1 MEEEIL
7 TTKPSPTKKPK
18 KKNKGRRYAINL
30 ILILLVTI
38 GYTTYSLWGSLNE
51 VMQAISSPTADYAYL
66 IVILALILGYYFLDG
81 LILFF
86 FARLYTTSYKLHRGF
101 ANAFI
106 GQFYASITPSGSG
119 RQFAQVATY
128 HKQGVNY
135 SAGASIMVMHYI
147 LYQVVLIFFGLLSI
161 IINIDIFVNAA
172 PLSVFEMSM
181 PLWLF
186 ALIGFLVSGGII
198 VFMLLVSLSKK
209 LHTFMINK
217 GIDFLAKIKLVRN
230 PKESKTKFTI
240 TTENFRIEL
249 RRLQSNIPATVAI
262 ILMFIVKFLLFYSI
276 SYFVG
281 VMLDPTQA
289 SFPTYIMSLTRTSF
303 LQMIIGVIPIP
314 GGAGI
319 TEYLYEVLF
328 LPVFG
333 DPILTKAIQLVW
345 RTVTFYS
352 GLLVGGFVAA
362 LYRSS
367 MQDLVDEETGQVK
380 TFSDL
385 QMETFAERKIS
396 SDTAYETSK
405 LSLKEIQRRLTKDKD
420 TKKRKNKE

>member
-1 MEEEIL
+1 MEQEIV
-7 TTKPSPTKKPK
+7 TAQPTPLKKK

-30 ILILLVTI
+30 VLILLVTI
-38 GYTTYSLWGSLNE
+38 GYTTYTLWGSLNE
-51 VMQAISSPTADYAYL
+51 VMQAISSPTADYRYIAAVL
-66 IVILALILGYYFLDG
+66 GLILGYYFLDG

-86 FARLYTTSYKLHRGF
+86 FARLYTPTYKLHRGF

-147 LYQVVLIFFGLLSI
+147 LYQVVLIFFGLISI
-161 IINIDIFVNAA
+161 FLNIDMFFSARDLQIFNIN
-172 PLSVFEMSM
+172 M

-198 VFMLLVSLSKK
+198 AFMLLVSLSTK
-209 LHTFMINK
+209 LHVFMIEK
-217 GIDFLAKIKLVRN
+217 GIDLLAKFKLIRN
-230 PKESKTKFTI
+230 PEAKKTQFTI

-249 RRLQSNIPATVAI
+249 RRLQSNVPATVMI
-262 ILMFIVKFLLFYSI
+262 ILMFIVKFLLLYSI

-281 VMLDPTQA
+281 VMLDPSMA
-289 SFPTYIMSLTRTSF
+289 NFGTYMMSLTRTSF

-314 GGAGI
+314 GGAGV

-380 TFSDL
+380 TFADL
-385 QMETFAERKIS
+385 QMETFAERKLS
-396 SDTAYETSK
+396 SDTAFETSR
-405 LSLKEIQRRLTKDKD
+405 LSVKEIERRLSKDKP
-420 TKKRKNKE
+420 KKGKIK